1 VPFFDRN
8 LNMYR
13 ASTGG
18 YFATKEAAAAAE
30 AGASGAPAAAALLRP
45 MSAPDVADAAGRVN
59 TGDVANRQDFF
70 GEGAWNPSGQKPITP
85 TDPNDLPNPRNPQGM
100 SNNDYAKN
108 RAFVTAKARATTN
121 TNTGA
126 GGGLGSTG
134 DAAVAA
140 RQVNAPQLTTGFR
153 PGVVEHFNNGQAAFD
168 AMRHTPEEQAAL
180 DAQGLGTKLYDKTT
194 GRVIRDGRDPLG
206 SGNNLGM
213 YVENG
218 REYSGI
224 DSKRVGYGATT
235 GAALG
240 GAVGGPV
247 GAGFGAAI
255 GGLYGAGT
263 KAGGSG
269 GTLVPTEGTG
279 VPVYDQ
285 DNNIIGYQGGS
296 AGVNATGPGT
306 VGSTTPGGLP
316 NAPGALPNY
325 APAASGTGTTSAGA
339 ESTNAET
346 EQAKGDYSAENAENE
361 TENTNLWAHAND
373 LAEGVGHDNAL
384 GDEARGYQRE
394 GLQQQRM
401 LLDKM
406 LGYDPNQYAA
416 QFSDQALARQIALA
430 RSSGGGAAA
439 QQAGIFAAMDQAPA
453 LYAEGARQASSLE
466 NQRLTQ
472 AEAAAKSFGELGTM
486 TRGQDEARSAFESS
500 LSLDIAKQVGAL
512 TQGQV
517 TMNEADSQRFAE
529 IWMDFA
535 KLQSVYA
542 GMSSAE
548 QLAWWQKTTAERGQ
562 DKQFEAI
569 VAGLKAGGA
578 VSEKDLVG
586 GLFQLGGGV
595 ISSYGQIQA
604 AQAKA
609 A

>member
-18 YFATKEAAAAAE
+18 YFATREAAAAAE
-30 AGASGAPAAAALLRP
+30 SGASAAPAAATAPLRNF
-45 MSAPDVADAAGRVN
+45 APDVGDASGRVN
-59 TGDVANRQDFF
+59 TGGATRGQDFF
-70 GEGAWNPSGQKPITP
+70 GEGAWNDPLANKPITAA
-85 TDPNDLPNPRNPQGM
+85 DPNDQPNPRNPDSL
-100 SNNDYAKN
+100 SNNDLAEQ
-108 RAFVTAKARATTN
+108 RAYVTAKARATTN
-121 TNTGA
+121 SNLGA
-126 GGGLGSTG
+126 GGGIGSTTDAG
-134 DAAVAA
+134 FATRQAPTLTSGRIDGAGFKDSHGRSYEVYRQTPEETARYNALLGNVEDLGWGGGESTGKAAAKVGTGAASGAATGAAVA
-140 RQVNAPQLTTGFR
+140 
-153 PGVVEHFNNGQAAFD
+153 
-168 AMRHTPEEQAAL
+168 
-180 DAQGLGTKLYDKTT
+180 
-194 GRVIRDGRDPLG
+194 
-206 SGNNLGM
+206 
-213 YVENG
+213 
-218 REYSGI
+218 
-224 DSKRVGYGATT
+224 
-235 GAALG
+235 
-240 GAVGGPV
+240 GPV
-247 GAGFGAAI
+247 GGIFGAVI
-255 GGLYGAGT
+255 GAGGGALALDGSNSRQLGLT
-263 KAGGSG
+263 ANSGGFDASGRPVDGGQYNADGTSTDSPAARAAAAAAAGGG
-269 GTLVPTEGTG
+269 
-279 VPVYDQ
+279 
-285 DNNIIGYQGGS
+285 
-296 AGVNATGPGT
+296 
-306 VGSTTPGGLP
+306 
-316 NAPGALPNY
+316 AP
-325 APAASGTGTTSAGA
+325 GTGTTAQGLSEA
-339 ESTNAET
+339 SAET
-346 EQAKGDYSAENAENE
+346 DQAKDDYSTENAENAA
-361 TENTNLWAHAND
+361 ENSSLWSHANE

-401 LLDKM
+401 LLDRM
-406 LGYDPNQYAA
+406 LGFDPNQYAT
-416 QFSDQALARQIALA
+416 QFSDQALSRQIALA

-466 NQRLTQ
+466 NQRLAQ
-472 AEAAAKSFGELGTM
+472 AETAAKSFGELGTM

-517 TMNEADSQRFAE
+517 NMNEADSQRFAE

-569 VAGLKAGGA
+569 VASLKAGGK

-604 AQAKA
+604 ANAKA